1 MLVNSVFFLRI
12 FQDTTATP
20 PDHGKNTE
28 SMQSRLLDL
37 QEQVETLRREREEE
51 EEKHLVATRRLREE
65 IREVADRN
73 RSEVVAM
80 ETQHKVHI
88 YFVCCIYRQQ
98 SLSLSFTRTQ
108 EKLQEL
114 QRHVRTTRERTM
126 KLISEKDAEMTH
138 LRAELQSLRSHS
150 HSGGLER
157 SLSHVSNSSSNHQD
171 GMGNGGM
178 EFDPAPSLFQTDPS
192 MKRSMNLSTKVLT
205 SLLTSIL
212 SRLVY

>member
-28 SMQSRLLDL
+28 SMKSRLLDL

-88 YFVCCIYRQQ
+88 
-98 SLSLSFTRTQ
+98 S
-108 EKLQEL
+108 
-114 QRHVRTTRERTM
+114 
-126 KLISEKDAEMTH
+126 A
-138 LRAELQSLRSHS
+138 
-150 HSGGLER
+150 
-157 SLSHVSNSSSNHQD
+157 
-171 GMGNGGM
+171 
-178 EFDPAPSLFQTDPS
+178 
-192 MKRSMNLSTKVLT
+192 
-205 SLLTSIL
+205 
-212 SRLVY
+212 